1 MDMGSADNITLIG
14 MPGSGKSTLGRAL
27 ADRLGY
33 EFVDGDEIIRS
44 MGGALQHIIDSHGE
58 KRFLEIE
65 EAALLSLGGKGKVFS
80 PGGSCVLSSAAM
92 NHLRSISVVLFLDVA
107 YANLVKRL
115 SLDGVELRGIVGLK
129 ELGLQ
134 EVYKKRRPVYLKY
147 AHVVVRLED
156 RPIRENVELLLA
168 RILP

>member
-1 MDMGSADNITLIG
+1 
-14 MPGSGKSTLGRAL
+14 
-27 ADRLGY
+27 
-33 EFVDGDEIIRS
+33 
-44 MGGALQHIIDSHGE
+44 
-58 KRFLEIE
+58 
-65 EAALLSLGGKGKVFS
+65 
-80 PGGSCVLSSAAM
+80 LSSAAM

-134 EVYKKRRPVYLKY
+134 EVYKKRRPLYLKY